1 MTTPPVSGPPIF
13 GRRRL
18 LFARWL
24 FLTLAVVGTTA
35 FADQVLYGDSMR
47 AWQSLLVNFL
57 FFAGL
62 AQAGVVL
69 SALLQ
74 VTSARWGRPL
84 KRLSEATVAFLPV
97 AALLLI
103 VLLSGTATW
112 APWVHEPIPEKT
124 PWLNVTFFVTRQLV
138 SFGLLSLLSVLFV
151 YRSLRPDIGMLVE
164 AGEQPASRVTRWL
177 IAGWKGSVKERS
189 RSQEAQTR
197 LAPVLLIAYG
207 WVFTLVAFDL
217 VMALE
222 PHWFSTLMGAY
233 YFVGNVFIGVAF
245 VTVVGVWAKDRL
257 GLQDYIGP
265 QQMHDIGKLLFGFSI
280 LWAYMVWSQY
290 LVIWYGDL
298 PEETTFVYHRMH
310 GMWAPVTWTVV
321 VLAFALPF
329 TVLLSRSVKTQPGGL
344 TRIAVVVLTGMWL
357 ERFLLVS
364 PSLWHGEGLPLGI
377 FEIMVAAG
385 TLGLFGLCYTTFLV
399 TFPVL
404 PLSDPRLTTITEHWL
419 PEPGSHDETLA

>member
-1 MTTPPVSGPPIF
+1 MTTLTVSGPTTSTP
-13 GRRRL
+13 RRL

-24 FLTLAVVGTTA
+24 CLSLAVIGTTV
-35 FADQVLYGDSMR
+35 FADQVIYGDSLR

-62 AQAGVVL
+62 AQAGVVI

-97 AALLLI
+97 AAVLLV
-103 VLLSGTATW
+103 VLLSGIHTW

-124 PWLNVTFFVTRQLV
+124 PWLNVPFFVTRQLV
-138 SFGLLSLLSVLFV
+138 SFALLTFLSVLFV
-151 YRSLRPDIGMLVE
+151 YRSVRPDIGMLDE
-164 AGEQPASRVTRWL
+164 AGEHRATGGTRWL
-177 IAGWKGSVKERS
+177 IARWRGSVKERS
-189 RSQEAQTR
+189 QNQEAQTR
-197 LAPVLLIAYG
+197 LAPILLIVYA
-207 WVFTLVAFDL
+207 WVFSLVAFDM
-217 VMALE
+217 VMALD

-233 YFVGNVFIGVAF
+233 YFVGNLFIGVAF
-245 VTVVGVWAKDRL
+245 VAAVGVWAKDRL

-298 PEETTFVYHRMH
+298 PEEITFVYHRMH

-321 VLAFALPF
+321 ILAFVLPF

-344 TRIAVVVLTGMWL
+344 TRIAVVALGGMWL

-377 FEIMVAAG
+377 FEILMAAG
-385 TLGLFGLCYTTFLV
+385 ALGLFGFCYTTFLV
-399 TFPVL
+399 MFPVL
-404 PLSDPRLTTITEHWL
+404 PVSDPRLTTITEHWL
-419 PEPGSHDETLA
+419 PEPSSHDEALP